1 MKTLASNG
9 PRGEPI
15 ATPSVCSYKA
25 PSNWKS
31 WFFVAARRRSI
42 KSVLER
48 FKPANSASSTR
59 RDQKPEDDLL
69 NITNPSFRRKRSW
82 KPSFERFYRNPMQ
95 TLFARKGPDSHTCMA
110 CRRRIKNSWPCS
122 QYCLLLTPTIIR

>member
-1 MKTLASNG
+1 MLASKG

-48 FKPANSASSTR
+48 FKLCVS
-59 RDQKPEDDLL
+59 L
-69 NITNPSFRRKRSW
+69 NRSW
-82 KPSFERFYRNPMQ
+82 AKAFS
-95 TLFARKGPDSHTCMA
+95 AKICIVSSKGTFVNNEVTS
-110 CRRRIKNSWPCS
+110 
-122 QYCLLLTPTIIR
+122 